1 MLAEVTVYLKYKLYL
16 MLKIEIFV
24 NSKLLRIEILNNNKK
39 SFTIDLKEKFF
50 SFSTP
55 LIQQKNTNLDRDI
68 RVNL

>member
-1 MLAEVTVYLKYKLYL
+1 